1 RLCGTRSDQGRLPRG
16 HRRALPVLLLRRRDA
31 HRMNFTVTH
40 TDGAARRGKLVLSH
54 GEVDTPQ
61 FMPVGTVASVRAI
74 APDDLRRVGPQIVL
88 GNTYHLLLRPGPEVV
103 AQMGGLHRFMSWEG
117 NLLTDSGGFQVYSL
131 AEQRKITEEGAVFR
145 SHLDG
150 SRHELTPEKATQI
163 QVQLGSDILMAFDEC
178 PPSQS
183 ERAYHEQSLERT
195 TRWAKRCKD
204 EWQRNPGNGSLFGIV
219 QGGLHKDLRERH
231 AREIAELDLPGTA
244 LGGFSVGEE
253 PAAMWEGVDHAAPL
267 LPSHKPRYLMGVG
280 TPEDLL
286 RCVLLGVDLFDCVL
300 PTRVARN
307 GLLFTRRGRL
317 QIKAARYARDPRP
330 ADPECRCYTCVTFT
344 RAYLR
349 HLFNA
354 QELLAFR
361 LHSLHNLAFYMDLMR
376 GMRVATEGGTART
389 FADSMLESFQ
399 QGPD

>member
-1 RLCGTRSDQGRLPRG
+1 
-16 HRRALPVLLLRRRDA
+16 
-31 HRMNFTVTH
+31 MKFTVTH
-40 TDGAARRGKLVLSH
+40 TEGAARRGKLTLPH

-61 FMPVGTVASVRAI
+61 FMPVGTVASVKAI
-74 APDDLRRVGPQIVL
+74 APDDLHTAGAQIIL
-88 GNTYHLLLRPGPEVV
+88 GNTYHLLLRPGPELI
-103 AQMGGLHRFMSWEG
+103 AEMGGLHKFMSWDRCI
-117 NLLTDSGGFQVYSL
+117 LTDSGGFQVYSL

-163 QVQLGSDILMAFDEC
+163 QLQLGSDILMAFDEC

-231 AREIAELDLPGTA
+231 AREIGELDLPGTA

-286 RCVLLGVDLFDCVL
+286 RCSLSGIDLFDCVL

-307 GLLFTRRGRL
+307 GLLFTRKGRL
-317 QIKAARYARDPRP
+317 QIKAARYAKDARP
-330 ADPECRCYTCVTFT
+330 ADEKCTCYTCRTFT

-349 HLFNA
+349 HLFAA

-361 LHSLHNLAFYMDLMR
+361 LNSLHNLTFYLDLMR
-376 GMRVATEGGTART
+376 GLRDAIETGTAAKYVQQALEG
-389 FADSMLESFQ
+389 FAA
-399 QGPD
+399 GPD